1 MRLTKRRRNTRP
13 EMDMTPMIDIVFLLI
28 IFFMTVTQV
37 SKLNKEQLELP
48 KLKGSEDQK
57 PSVLTINV
65 TAGGEIVIS
74 GRTYSLSDFVSL
86 VNRELRRVGDDPSRL
101 SIVIRADQR
110 STSGGVN
117 SVVTAL
123 TKLQVT
129 RVRIAVEVP
138 QTR

>member
-1 MRLTKRRRNTRP
+1 MKLTKRRRETRP

-57 PSVLTINV
+57 PSVLTVNV
-65 TAGGEIVIS
+65 TQDEEIVIS
-74 GRTYSLSDFVSL
+74 GRKLSLDDL
-86 VNRELRRVGDDPSRL
+86 IALLNRELRRVGDNPQML

-110 STSGGVN
+110 GRSGGV
-117 SVVTAL
+117 SGVVRVL
-123 TKLQVT
+123 KRLSILK
-129 RVRIAVEVP
+129 VRIAVEVP
-138 QTR
+138 Q

>member
-13 EMDMTPMIDIVFLLI
+13 EVDMTPMIDIVFLLI

-48 KLKGSEDQK
+48 KLKGTEDQK

-65 TAGGEIVIS
+65 TETGEILVS
-74 GRTYSLSDFVSL
+74 GRTLTSGEFVSL
-86 VNRELRRVGDDPSRL
+86 VNRELRRVGDNPDLL
-101 SIVIRADQR
+101 SIVIRADHRGKSQ
-110 STSGGVN
+110 GVN
-117 SVVTAL
+117 DVMSAL
-123 TKLQVT
+123 NKLQIK

-138 QTR
+138 Q

>member
-48 KLKGSEDQK
+48 KLKGTEDQK
-57 PSVLTINV
+57 PAVLTINV
-65 TAGGEIVIS
+65 NEAGEIVVS
-74 GRTYSLSDFVSL
+74 GRTLSIGDFVSM
-86 VNRELRRVGDDPSRL
+86 VNRELRHVGDDPNL
-101 SIVIRADQR
+101 LGIVIRADQR
-110 STSGGVN
+110 GASAGVN
-117 SVVTAL
+117 AVVSAL
-123 TKLQVT
+123 NNLQIK

-138 QTR
+138 Q

>member
-1 MRLTKRRRNTRP
+1 MRLSKHRRNTRP

-48 KLKGSEDQK
+48 KLKGTEDQK

-65 TAGGEIVIS
+65 TEPGDLVVSGQEYTIGELI
-74 GRTYSLSDFVSL
+74 SL
-86 VNRELRRVGDDPSRL
+86 VNRELRRVGDDPNL
-101 SIVIRADQR
+101 LGIVIRADQR
-110 STSGGVN
+110 GASVGVN
-117 SVVTAL
+117 SVVAAL
-123 TKLQVT
+123 NNLQIK

-138 QTR
+138 Q

>member
-48 KLKGSEDQK
+48 KLKGTEDQK
-57 PSVLTINV
+57 PSVLTVNV
-65 TAGGEIVIS
+65 IETGEIRVS
-74 GRTYSLSDFVSL
+74 GRTLSSSEFVSM
-86 VNRELRRVGDDPSRL
+86 VNRELRRVGDDPNL
-101 SIVIRADQR
+101 LGIVIRADQR
-110 STSGGVN
+110 GASAGVN
-117 SVVTAL
+117 EVVTAL
-123 TKLQVT
+123 NNLQIK

-138 QTR
+138 Q

>member
-1 MRLTKRRRNTRP
+1 MRLTKRRRSTRP

-48 KLKGSEDQK
+48 QLKGTEDQK

-65 TAGGEIVIS
+65 TEPGDLIVS
-74 GRTYSLSDFVSL
+74 GRKYSIGELVSL
-86 VNRELRRVGDDPSRL
+86 VNRELRRVGDDPNL
-101 SIVIRADQR
+101 LGIVIRADQR
-110 STSGGVN
+110 GVSAGVN
-117 SVVTAL
+117 SVVAAL
-123 TKLQVT
+123 NNLQIK

-138 QTR
+138 Q